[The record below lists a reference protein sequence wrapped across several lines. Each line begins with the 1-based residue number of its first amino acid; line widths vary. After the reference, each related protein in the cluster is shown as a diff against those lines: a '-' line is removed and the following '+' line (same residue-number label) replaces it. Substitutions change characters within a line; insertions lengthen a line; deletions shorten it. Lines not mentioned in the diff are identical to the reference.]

1 MKTQVNI
8 VVPETK
14 EEEYHCVGNFYM
26 CPHNELFL
34 LSQTSIDQFCLI
46 SVGTGNRWKMPT
58 CFNLTTYRQL
68 AQYQFDI
75 LCCDS
80 DTNPVAFRRVK
91 EVKIQVVE

>member
-1 MKTQVNI
+1 MKTKVNI

-14 EEEYHCVGNFYM
+14 EEECHCVGNFYM
-26 CPHNELFL
+26 CRDNELYVL
-34 LSQTSIDQFCLI
+34 AQTSIDNFCLI
-46 SVGTGNRWKMPT
+46 NVGTGNRWKIPT
-58 CFNLTTYRQL
+58 CFNLTTHRQL

-80 DTNPVAFRRVK
+80 DSQPVAFRQVK